1 MPRRPITLPRKS
13 DPLTGFSST
22 RIWHLERAFLHG
34 GRPAARRRL
43 REDLRLYREGLHGHT
58 QRAVLDRV
66 EEEAEKIRKLRKIR
80 SLGENREGRAS

>member
-1 MPRRPITLPRKS
+1 MPRSNHRPS

-22 RIWHLERAFLHG
+22 RVWHLEQAFLHG
-34 GRPAARRRL
+34 GRPAAQARL

-66 EEEAEKIRKLRKIR
+66 EEEAEKTEKLRG
-80 SLGENREGRAS
+80 LGENREGRAS